1 MRFGCRRVSRLMVA
15 GAALLAA
22 AAPDP
27 ARADAVADFYKG
39 KTVKI
44 IVGFGVGG
52 GYDIYARL
60 AAEYLDASCRA
71 TRR

>member
-15 GAALLAA
+15 GAAALLAA
-22 AAPDP
+22 AALTRRGTRLPISTR
-27 ARADAVADFYKG
+27 ARPSRSLSG
-39 KTVKI
+39 S
-44 IVGFGVGG
+44 VGG

-60 AAEYLDASCRA
+60 AAEHLDASCRA

>member
-1 MRFGCRRVSRLMVA
+1 MRLCRRVSRLMVA

-22 AAPDP
+22 AALD
-27 ARADAVADFYKG
+27 RADGTRLPISTRARPSRSLSG
-39 KTVKI
+39 S
-44 IVGFGVGG
+44 VGG

-60 AAEYLDASCRA
+60 AAEHLDASCRA